1 MLMIVLDAT
10 IVNVALPTIQEDL
23 GFSQNDLAWVVNAYL
38 IAFGGLLL
46 LSGRIGDLIGQRR
59 IFLIGLGVFT
69 GASLLCALAQS
80 QGVLI
85 GARFVQGVG
94 GALTSAVILGMI
106 VTMFPEPRE
115 QAKAIGAYTFVA
127 VAGGSIGLLLGGVL
141 TETIN
146 WHWIFF
152 VNIPIGVA
160 TALAA
165 IRLVPDREGIG
176 LTAGADLPGAVLLTG
191 GLMLFVY
198 TILGVAEEGWGS
210 SQTLL
215 LGAISIGLLIAFVAR
230 QARVANPLMPLRL
243 FRSRQVSGANL
254 VQALMVVGMFGM
266 FFLGALYMQRILGY
280 DALQVG
286 LAYLPLTI
294 VMGTMSFRF
303 TGQLN
308 LKYGPEATL
317 VPAMIFIVAGLLWL
331 ARTPID
337 ANYVFD
343 LLPSMILIG
352 LGAGLGFPS
361 LMTLAMSGTTESDSG
376 LASGL
381 VNTSVQVGGAIG
393 LAILATFAT
402 ERTEGLL
409 ADGEPAAEALN
420 SGYHLA
426 YLIGAGLV
434 LVAIAIAFTALRAR
448 IPELAPEPVP
458 EPVRTG
464 PSECGRA
471 RPCGRGRDG
480 RAAGV
485 HGPPAARL
493 RGQPVRGGRHG
504 GHDRLWRVR
513 RLGAVGS
520 GEGMTSDYAPTP
532 VEDFLDPDDPTLFP
546 RLTPEQVEYLA
557 EIGTR
562 QSFARGELVFE
573 HGQRETPLYVVL
585 SGALDIIDQAPEGD
599 RYFTQCREG
608 TFAADISMF
617 TGEPTLA
624 AGFAAEPTSLLAL
637 PPEDVRR
644 VVATAA
650 ELGDLLLRTMVTR
663 REWLQGR
670 GLGQQRL
677 IGSRWS
683 GEAFAVREL
692 LERNLVP
699 FTWHDLATDEE
710 SRVLLDGLG
719 IGDADCP
726 VLVRSDSVIR
736 RPR

>member
-1 MLMIVLDAT
+1 MKDFVPPAMAADERRRWLALYVLCVGMLMIVLDAT

-38 IAFGGLLL
+38 ISFGGLLL

-106 VTMFPEPRE
+106 VTMFPEPGE
-115 QAKAIGAYTFVA
+115 QARAIGAYTFVA

-165 IRLVPDREGIG
+165 IRLIPDREGIG

-215 LGAISIGLLIAFVAR
+215 LGAISIGLLITFIAR
-230 QARVANPLMPLRL
+230 QARVANPLVPLRL

-254 VQALMVVGMFGM
+254 VQALLVVGIFAM

-317 VPAMIFIVAGLLWL
+317 VPAMIFVVTGLLWL

-337 ANYVFD
+337 ANYVID

-361 LMTLAMSGTTESDSG
+361 LMTLAMSGVTESDSG

-393 LAILATFAT
+393 LALLATFAT
-402 ERTEGLL
+402 KRTEGLL
-409 ADGEPAAEALN
+409 ADGDPAAEALN

-434 LVAIAIAFTALRAR
+434 LVAIAVAFTALRAR
-448 IPELAPEPVP
+448 IPEFAPEPVP
-458 EPVRTG
+458 EPVVEPAPAGVGEPAPAVVAATAERPAFT
-464 PSECGRA
+464 A
-471 RPCGRGRDG
+471 RPLPASAANPCEEAGMGVTIGCGGC
-480 RAAGV
+480 AG
-485 HGPPAARL
+485 
-493 RGQPVRGGRHG
+493 
-504 GHDRLWRVR
+504 
-513 RLGAVGS
+513 S
-520 GEGMTSDYAPTP
+520 AP
-532 VEDFLDPDDPTLFP
+532 
-546 RLTPEQVEYLA
+546 
-557 EIGTR
+557 
-562 QSFARGELVFE
+562 
-573 HGQRETPLYVVL
+573 
-585 SGALDIIDQAPEGD
+585 
-599 RYFTQCREG
+599 
-608 TFAADISMF
+608 
-617 TGEPTLA
+617 
-624 AGFAAEPTSLLAL
+624 
-637 PPEDVRR
+637 
-644 VVATAA
+644 
-650 ELGDLLLRTMVTR
+650 
-663 REWLQGR
+663 
-670 GLGQQRL
+670 
-677 IGSRWS
+677 
-683 GEAFAVREL
+683 
-692 LERNLVP
+692 
-699 FTWHDLATDEE
+699 
-710 SRVLLDGLG
+710 
-719 IGDADCP
+719 
-726 VLVRSDSVIR
+726 
-736 RPR
+736 